1 MFSNCSSDGPKVF
14 EFIHCLNGSTLYSKN
29 CEKQEK
35 KRLRGELRVSRGVSL
50 MDYFSPLKTSNE
62 SNTAKAMSDV
72 EETLKRIQSQ
82 KNVVGVIIMDSSGIA
97 YQFTLTFIGRAI
109 RSTLDDEATQ
119 QHCILLHQLC
129 DKSKSVIRELD
140 GSNDLTFLRLRTR
153 KHEIMIAPDKDFLL
167 AVIQNITAHG
177 NASKG
182 SNTGAQTQMQKGYSF
197 DSSAL
202 ERAADA
208 ARQLEMSR
216 NAKEAFEMARLQ
228 EFTKQKE
235 YEAAAKQAEVQIQAQ
250 RSEQIR
256 VAEEERRKTLVE
268 ETKHARARA
277 EHQDQLARKRQ
288 EEELTIKARMQA
300 ENLKKQEE
308 SVRKQEAMRK
318 ATIEHELALK
328 HKYDLEKVEAET
340 NARAKAARQNR
351 DINLEQL
358 RASEEERRKTTI
370 EKIKTTG
377 TVLGVGL
384 QEFLNDPKKIV
395 SAVASITAL
404 AIGMYGA
411 KRGTAVVARQ
421 VESRWGK
428 PSLVR
433 DTSRVAFSEL
443 FRHPIKTF
451 RTAFRT
457 LDDPLKGIVLSP
469 ELEAHLRD
477 IAITTR
483 NTKRNHGLFRNIL
496 FYGPPGTGKTL
507 FAKSLAHHSG
517 LDYAVMTGGD
527 VAPLG
532 HDGVSAM
539 HKVFDWAEHT
549 RKGLVL
555 FIDEADAFLR
565 KRATEQISESMRATL
580 NAFLF
585 RTGEQSKK
593 FMLVVASNQ
602 PEQFDWAVND
612 RLDELVE
619 FKLPGPMERE
629 RIILQYF
636 DKYIATPA
644 TSGSKK
650 ARLKLADFDW
660 VKKCTDIAQ
669 KTDGMSGRQL
679 SKLVI
684 GWQAAAYASEDG
696 VLTTEMI
703 DRCTHEMVNQ
713 HKQKIMW
720 LDREQLS
727 VRQFGHRIPEELSNP
742 ISHSQKER
750 TVS

>member
-1 MFSNCSSDGPKVF
+1 MPSFFDVLGLGSQEGSSRNVLQTPATDPAPGPDDNALK
-14 EFIHCLNGSTLYSKN
+14 GSTNSK
-29 CEKQEK
+29 
-35 KRLRGELRVSRGVSL
+35 
-50 MDYFSPLKTSNE
+50 
-62 SNTAKAMSDV
+62 
-72 EETLKRIQSQ
+72 
-82 KNVVGVIIMDSSGIA
+82 
-97 YQFTLTFIGRAI
+97 
-109 RSTLDDEATQ
+109 
-119 QHCILLHQLC
+119 
-129 DKSKSVIRELD
+129 
-140 GSNDLTFLRLRTR
+140 
-153 KHEIMIAPDKDFLL
+153 
-167 AVIQNITAHG
+167 
-177 NASKG
+177 
-182 SNTGAQTQMQKGYSF
+182 AQTQMQKGYSF

-228 EFTKQKE
+228 EFTRQKE
-235 YEAAAKQAEVQIQAQ
+235 YEAAAKQAEAQVQAL

-288 EEELTIKARMQA
+288 EEELAIKARMQA
-300 ENLKKQEE
+300 ESLKKQEE

-328 HKYDLEKVEAET
+328 HKYDLERVEAET
-340 NARAKAARQNR
+340 YARAKAARENR
-351 DINLEQL
+351 DVNLEQL
-358 RASEEERRKTTI
+358 RVSEKERRKTAI
-370 EKIKTTG
+370 EKIKTSG
-377 TVLGVGL
+377 AVLGAGL
-384 QEFLNDPKKIV
+384 QEFFNDPKKIV
-395 SAVASITAL
+395 SAVGGLTAL
-404 AIGMYGA
+404 AVGLYSA

-433 DTSRVAFSEL
+433 DTSRIAFSEL
-443 FRHPIKTF
+443 FTHPIKTF
-451 RTAFRT
+451 RTAFRSQ
-457 LDDPLKGIVLSP
+457 DDPLKGIILSP

-517 LDYAVMTGGD
+517 LDYAIMTGGD

-619 FKLPGPMERE
+619 FKLPGPAERE

-636 DKYIATPA
+636 DKYIAALA

-650 ARLKLADFDW
+650 ARLKLANFDW

-696 VLTTEMI
+696 VLTAEMI
-703 DRCTHEMVNQ
+703 DRCTSEMVDQ

-727 VRQFGHRIPEELSNP
+727 IRHFEHGAPKELS
-742 ISHSQKER
+742 SVSKLKRER
-750 TVS
+750 ATS

>member
-1 MFSNCSSDGPKVF
+1 
-14 EFIHCLNGSTLYSKN
+14 
-29 CEKQEK
+29 
-35 KRLRGELRVSRGVSL
+35 
-50 MDYFSPLKTSNE
+50 
-62 SNTAKAMSDV
+62 
-72 EETLKRIQSQ
+72 
-82 KNVVGVIIMDSSGIA
+82 
-97 YQFTLTFIGRAI
+97 
-109 RSTLDDEATQ
+109 
-119 QHCILLHQLC
+119 
-129 DKSKSVIRELD
+129 
-140 GSNDLTFLRLRTR
+140 
-153 KHEIMIAPDKDFLL
+153 
-167 AVIQNITAHG
+167 
-177 NASKG
+177 
-182 SNTGAQTQMQKGYSF
+182 
-197 DSSAL
+197 
-202 ERAADA
+202 
-208 ARQLEMSR
+208 
-216 NAKEAFEMARLQ
+216 
-228 EFTKQKE
+228 
-235 YEAAAKQAEVQIQAQ
+235 
-250 RSEQIR
+250 
-256 VAEEERRKTLVE
+256 
-268 ETKHARARA
+268 
-277 EHQDQLARKRQ
+277 
-288 EEELTIKARMQA
+288 
-300 ENLKKQEE
+300 
-308 SVRKQEAMRK
+308 
-318 ATIEHELALK
+318 
-328 HKYDLEKVEAET
+328 
-340 NARAKAARQNR
+340 
-351 DINLEQL
+351 
-358 RASEEERRKTTI
+358 
-370 EKIKTTG
+370 
-377 TVLGVGL
+377 
-384 QEFLNDPKKIV
+384 
-395 SAVASITAL
+395 
-404 AIGMYGA
+404 
-411 KRGTAVVARQ
+411 
-421 VESRWGK
+421 
-428 PSLVR
+428 
-433 DTSRVAFSEL
+433 
-443 FRHPIKTF
+443 
-451 RTAFRT
+451 
-457 LDDPLKGIVLSP
+457 
-469 ELEAHLRD
+469 
-477 IAITTR
+477 
-483 NTKRNHGLFRNIL
+483 
-496 FYGPPGTGKTL
+496 
-507 FAKSLAHHSG
+507 
-517 LDYAVMTGGD
+517 MTGGD

-636 DKYIATPA
+636 NKYIATPA

-703 DRCTHEMVNQ
+703 DRCTDDMVNQ

-727 VRQFGHRIPEELSNP
+727 VRHFGHRIPEELPNL

>member
-1 MFSNCSSDGPKVF
+1 
-14 EFIHCLNGSTLYSKN
+14 
-29 CEKQEK
+29 
-35 KRLRGELRVSRGVSL
+35 
-50 MDYFSPLKTSNE
+50 
-62 SNTAKAMSDV
+62 
-72 EETLKRIQSQ
+72 
-82 KNVVGVIIMDSSGIA
+82 
-97 YQFTLTFIGRAI
+97 
-109 RSTLDDEATQ
+109 
-119 QHCILLHQLC
+119 
-129 DKSKSVIRELD
+129 
-140 GSNDLTFLRLRTR
+140 
-153 KHEIMIAPDKDFLL
+153 
-167 AVIQNITAHG
+167 
-177 NASKG
+177 
-182 SNTGAQTQMQKGYSF
+182 
-197 DSSAL
+197 
-202 ERAADA
+202 
-208 ARQLEMSR
+208 
-216 NAKEAFEMARLQ
+216 
-228 EFTKQKE
+228 
-235 YEAAAKQAEVQIQAQ
+235 
-250 RSEQIR
+250 
-256 VAEEERRKTLVE
+256 
-268 ETKHARARA
+268 
-277 EHQDQLARKRQ
+277 
-288 EEELTIKARMQA
+288 
-300 ENLKKQEE
+300 
-308 SVRKQEAMRK
+308 
-318 ATIEHELALK
+318 
-328 HKYDLEKVEAET
+328 
-340 NARAKAARQNR
+340 
-351 DINLEQL
+351 
-358 RASEEERRKTTI
+358 
-370 EKIKTTG
+370 
-377 TVLGVGL
+377 
-384 QEFLNDPKKIV
+384 
-395 SAVASITAL
+395 
-404 AIGMYGA
+404 
-411 KRGTAVVARQ
+411 
-421 VESRWGK
+421 
-428 PSLVR
+428 
-433 DTSRVAFSEL
+433 
-443 FRHPIKTF
+443 
-451 RTAFRT
+451 
-457 LDDPLKGIVLSP
+457 
-469 ELEAHLRD
+469 LRD

-636 DKYIATPA
+636 NKYIATPA

-684 GWQAAAYASEDG
+684 GWQVAAAYASEDG

-703 DRCTHEMVNQ
+703 DRCTDDMVNQ

-727 VRQFGHRIPEELSNP
+727 VRHFGHRIPEELPNL

>member
-1 MFSNCSSDGPKVF
+1 MPSFFDVIGLGSQDGSSR
-14 EFIHCLNGSTLYSKN
+14 N
-29 CEKQEK
+29 
-35 KRLRGELRVSRGVSL
+35 VSRTPTTDPTPG
-50 MDYFSPLKTSNE
+50 PNG
-62 SNTAKAMSDV
+62 
-72 EETLKRIQSQ
+72 
-82 KNVVGVIIMDSSGIA
+82 NV
-97 YQFTLTFIGRAI
+97 
-109 RSTLDDEATQ
+109 
-119 QHCILLHQLC
+119 
-129 DKSKSVIRELD
+129 
-140 GSNDLTFLRLRTR
+140 
-153 KHEIMIAPDKDFLL
+153 
-167 AVIQNITAHG
+167 
-177 NASKG
+177 SKG
-182 SNTGAQTQMQKGYSF
+182 SSTEAQKQMQKGYSF

-216 NAKEAFEMARLQ
+216 NAKEAFEIARLQ

-235 YEAAAKQAEVQIQAQ
+235 YEAAAKQAEVQMQAL

-256 VAEEERRKTLVE
+256 IAEEERRKTLAE

-288 EEELTIKARMQA
+288 EEELAIKARMQA
-300 ENLKKQEE
+300 ESLKKQEE

-340 NARAKAARQNR
+340 YARAKAARENR
-351 DINLEQL
+351 DVNLEQL

-377 TVLGVGL
+377 AVLGAGL
-384 QEFLNDPKKIV
+384 QEFFNDPKKIV
-395 SAVASITAL
+395 AAVSIFDFLANSILQVGSLTAL
-404 AIGMYGA
+404 AVGLYGA

-421 VESRWGK
+421 IESRWGK

-433 DTSRVAFSEL
+433 DTSRITFSEL
-443 FRHPIKTF
+443 FRNPVKTF
-451 RTAFRT
+451 KTVFRSQ
-457 LDDPLKGIVLSP
+457 DDPLKGIILSP

-483 NTKRNHGLFRNIL
+483 NTKQNHGLFRNIL

-532 HDGVSAM
+532 HDGVSAI

-565 KRATEQISESMRATL
+565 KRATEQISESMRAAL

-585 RTGEQSKK
+585 RTGEQSRK

-619 FKLPGPMERE
+619 FKLPGPAERE

-636 DKYIATPA
+636 DKYIAAPA
-644 TSGSKK
+644 TSGFKK

-660 VKKCTDIAQ
+660 VKKCTDVAQ

-703 DRCTHEMVNQ
+703 DRCTREMVEQ

-720 LDREQLS
+720 LDKDQLS
-727 VRQFGHRIPEELSNP
+727 VRHFGHGASKELPST
-742 ISHSQKER
+742 SKLQRER
-750 TVS
+750 AVS